1 MAIKKSTSAPQR
13 PKAPVKAR
21 TTPKK
26 RTYSAR
32 SKKPSFFQ
40 SLFSGKREWV
50 VAGVFLILFG
60 GIGTYMLRPSSAV
73 STAVYCGQYSSSSP
87 TSNCVKYIQRMING
101 TNYKYVG
108 GRYGFVYY
116 TGGLLTVDGS
126 FGPKTKAAVIA
137 FQKSTASSTNALKV
151 DGVVGTNTWDYLCY
165 RVNSYKA
172 NTIYPLRTDAYN
184 AGKSAGCQ
192 GSGWPVIKVATTTT
206 TSSSGSRSTAAP
218 VAKGIGNRIT
228 SCMGPRNAGTHW
240 GVDVAG
246 GPSNQSIFAT
256 NKGYV
261 VARGYESNRGNYI
274 VIRHDAPDP
283 YDSWYQHLSSFSV
296 SQGQKVNAGTKIG
309 NQGSTGNS
317 TGPHLHYNLSKKT
330 SGAPS
335 KGGSDYSNLASE
347 SMHMKY
353 MQANSFKPWGGSAAC
368 TGY

>member
-13 PKAPVKAR
+13 AKAPVKAR

-40 SLFSGKREWV
+40 SLFSGKRKWV

-116 TGGLLTVDGS
+116 PGGLLTVDGS
-126 FGPKTKAAVIA
+126 FGPKTKAAVTA

-151 DGVVGTNTWDYLCY
+151 DGVVGTNTWGYLCWRVESY
-165 RVNSYKA
+165 RS
-172 NTIYPLRTDAYN
+172 NTTYPLRTDAYN

-206 TSSSGSRSTAAP
+206 TSSSSGGSTAAP
-218 VAKGIGNRIT
+218 VAKGIGNKVT
-228 SCMGPRNAGTHW
+228 SCFGWRPSTRSDHQ
-240 GVDVAG
+240 GVDLAG
-246 GPSNQSIFAT
+246 GPKNQSIFAT

-261 VARGYESNRGNYI
+261 VARGYEAKRGNY
-274 VIRHDAPDP
+274 VVVRHDAPDP

-296 SQGQKVNAGTKIG
+296 SQGKKVNAGYKLG
-309 NQGSTGNS
+309 NQGETGNS
-317 TGPHLHYNLSKKT
+317 FGAHLHYTLSYKT
-330 SGAPS
+330 KGAPS
-335 KGGSDYSNLASE
+335 KSSLASA
-347 SMHMKY
+347 STHMKY
-353 MQANSFKPWGGSAAC
+353 VKSQYFPIVGANCK
-368 TGY
+368 